1 MTILDQII
9 VQKYREVKERKALYP
24 SCVLEKSPYFMR
36 NTISLKQSLQRR
48 DKFGIIAEFKRRSP
62 SKGILNVSA
71 SPEKVCREYFNSGCS
86 AISVL
91 TDSDFFGGSSTD
103 IIKVRKN
110 VNCPV
115 LQKDFIV
122 DEYQIIEA
130 KSFGADAILLIAE
143 VHPAEKIERFYR
155 FARSLDLEVLVEVH
169 NETNFSKIP
178 SDAQIVGINSRDLES
193 FKVDLDH
200 LNKMINLLPKNVIKV
215 AESGIQNEADY
226 LKLKSEGFDAFL
238 IGELFMRAISPGKAC
253 TIFIKELKNII
264 TPSVK
269 LNSPG
274 NEKN

>member
-24 SCVLEKSPYFMR
+24 SCVLEKSPYFTR

-48 DKFGIIAEFKRRSP
+48 DLFGIIAEFKRRSP
-62 SKGILNVSA
+62 SKGILNDSA
-71 SPEKVCREYFNSGCS
+71 SPEKVCREYFHSGCS

-110 VNCPV
+110 VDCPV

-143 VHPAEKIERFYR
+143 VHPAEKIERFYH
-155 FARSLDLEVLVEVH
+155 FARSLGLEVLVEVH

-178 SDAQIVGINSRDLES
+178 CDAQIVGINSRDLES

-200 LNKMINLLPKNVIKV
+200 LNEMINLLPKNVIKV

-226 LKLKSEGFDAFL
+226 LKLKSQGFDAFL

-253 TIFIKELKNII
+253 AIFIRELKNII